1 MIQLDWRLDRLEW
14 NYDALATVRTNP
26 AVRGLLSGLG
36 RKYLVRAN
44 STMKNKQGYQMA
56 PHIGPGRYNRAIVN
70 IYTLTR
76 AAKESN
82 SKNQTL
88 AKLLG
93 S

>member
-1 MIQLDWRLDRLEW
+1 MAESTIRLEW
-14 NYDALATVRTNP
+14 NYDALPSIRTNA

-36 RKYLVRAN
+36 RKYLNRAN
-44 STMKNKQGYQMA
+44 ATMPDRAGYQMA

-82 SKNQTL
+82 ARHNTL
-88 AKLLG
+88 ARLLG
-93 S
+93 